1 MCHVIVQGHPILL
14 QKQMFYDISQT
25 SKNNI
30 KSRNNY
36 QNVLSNGLKMYPI
49 YDIFMHILM

>member
-1 MCHVIVQGHPILL
+1 MLSSKDTL
-14 QKQMFYDISQT
+14 FFYKKQMFYNISQT
-25 SKNNI
+25 SKNNS